1 MTPRERVVRTLEFD
15 HPDRAPR
22 DLWALAGVR
31 MLRKTEFEAMLRK
44 YPCDLTGPA
53 GDYGPSPHTRG
64 QAGVVGTYV
73 DEWGCEWSV
82 AEVGVAGEV
91 KNPPLADWS
100 RLDGWSPP
108 WELLDNAD
116 LSRVN
121 AACAATDQFVKAG
134 THVRPFERMQFLRGT
149 ENLFMDFLLQSEEFK
164 HLCGLV
170 HAFNLRDI
178 EMWAKTN
185 VDAVGFMD
193 DWGAQNALLID
204 PALWRTIFKPMY
216 KDYCDILK
224 QHDKYIFFHSDG
236 HIMDIYP
243 DLIEVG
249 VDAVNSQLF
258 CMDIEEIGRRYKG
271 QITFWGEICRQTI
284 LPFGSVDD
292 VRAAVRR
299 VRKALDDGS
308 GGLIAQCEW
317 GVRDPRE
324 NIEAVFDTWL
334 EPLERVG
341 R

>member
-31 MLRKTEFEAMLRK
+31 MLRKAEFEAVLEK
-44 YPCDLTGPA
+44 YPCDFTGPV
-53 GDYGPSPHTRG
+53 GNYGPSPHVRG
-64 QAGVVGTYV
+64 EPGVVGTYV
-73 DEWGCEWSV
+73 DEWGCEWNV
-82 AEVGVAGEV
+82 AEAGVAGEV

-121 AACAATDQFVKAG
+121 ASRAATDQFVKAG

-164 HLCGLV
+164 HLLGLV

-178 EMWAKTN
+178 EMWAKTD

-204 PALWRTIFKPMY
+204 PALWRTIFKPKY
-216 KDYCDILK
+216 KDYCEILK

-243 DLIEVG
+243 DLIEIG

-284 LPFGSVDD
+284 LPFGSVQD
-292 VRAAVRR
+292 VRSAVHRVRR
-299 VRKALDDGS
+299 ALDDGS

-334 EPLERVG
+334 EPLERT
-341 R
+341 RP